1 MKKPRIF
8 QNEIWIDFVRS
19 LDRPLLQELNLF
31 TFTYV
36 GDLFMIS
43 KFFIVRFLVGPRK
56 VIGDFGLSMIIDE
69 NVDRPDISNF
79 SATHVEH
86 MGRLNDG
93 EDKVPKLY
101 IIEVFLSTILIPVR
115 DLIIEQKGKVVVIDL
130 D

>member
-1 MKKPRIF
+1 
-8 QNEIWIDFVRS
+8 
-19 LDRPLLQELNLF
+19 
-31 TFTYV
+31 
-36 GDLFMIS
+36 MIS

-115 DLIIEQKGKVVVIDL
+115 DLIIEQKGKVVVIDTDIPARPTHFRSFIL
-130 D
+130 M